1 MRIYELILVLRSSVS
16 LAQRKKL
23 IDALSGWLKDFKIGK
38 AEEKGEKLLAFKI
51 KRELKGVY
59 AVIELSG
66 EVIPMDFEKRLLER
80 EEVLTH
86 LLLRKK

>member
-1 MRIYELILVLRSSVS
+1 MILVLRSSVS
-16 LAQRKKL
+16 SVQRKKL
-23 IDALSGWLKDFKIGK
+23 IDVITGWLKDFKIGK
-38 AEEKGEKLLAFKI
+38 AEEKGEKALAFKI
-51 KRELKGVY
+51 KKETKGVY
-59 AVIELSG
+59 ATLELAG